1 MYDINIFLK
10 SIKSDKLIFAFDLPP
25 VTIRALNWVEA
36 DTNSNTHFLILH
48 PFDA

>member
-25 VTIRALNWVEA
+25 VTIRALNWVVA
-36 DTNSNTHFLILH
+36 DTIQKLI
-48 PFDA
+48 F